1 MIGGFTLLTFD
12 SLVSLHDTTYAI
24 SWEHVASGLSFS
36 LPPAAFGIAIAAF
49 GITGVGGDEIM
60 YYNYW
65 CLEKGYARFTGPFR
79 DTPEW
84 QRRAKGWI
92 SVMHLDALFSMVI
105 YTLVTAAF
113 YLLGAAILHQRSEVP
128 EGYEMIETL
137 SYIYTR
143 SEEQTSE
150 LQ

>member
-1 MIGGFTLLTFD
+1 MIGVFTLLTFA
-12 SLVSLHDTTYAI
+12 SLFSLQYTTYAL

-36 LPPAAFGIAIAAF
+36 LPPAAVGIAIAAF

-92 SVMHLDALFSMVI
+92 SVDRKS
-105 YTLVTAAF
+105 
-113 YLLGAAILHQRSEVP
+113 
-128 EGYEMIETL
+128 
-137 SYIYTR
+137 TR
-143 SEEQTSE
+143 LNSSH
-150 LQ
+150 

>member
-1 MIGGFTLLTFD
+1 
-12 SLVSLHDTTYAI
+12 
-24 SWEHVASGLSFS
+24 
-36 LPPAAFGIAIAAF
+36 
-49 GITGVGGDEIM
+49 M

-137 SYIYTR
+137 SYIYTETLGPGARSVYLLGAVIVIYSTLFAAPAGWR
-143 SEEQTSE
+143 SEERRVGKECGSTGGAGWANE
-150 LQ
+150 

>member
-1 MIGGFTLLTFD
+1 
-12 SLVSLHDTTYAI
+12 
-24 SWEHVASGLSFS
+24 
-36 LPPAAFGIAIAAF
+36 
-49 GITGVGGDEIM
+49 M

-113 YLLGAAILHQRSEVP
+113 YLLGAAILHQRSEVT

-137 SYIYTR
+137 SYIYTETLGPWAR
-143 SEEQTSE
+143 FVYLLGAVLVLYSKLFAAPASWTRIFSNAFVTLSWPNLFQKENT
-150 LQ
+150 